1 MLQVIPNAPA
11 LTANA
16 AFLRA
21 IMSSKT
27 EKTTAAK
34 PAPAAMPQ
42 AMVAATECAT
52 ATVKSILFS
61 TSVERKVEEA
71 VK

>member
-16 AFLRA
+16 KSLRGT
-21 IMSSKT
+21 ISSKT
-27 EKTTAAK
+27 EKTTAAR

-42 AMVAATECAT
+42 AMVAATELAT
-52 ATVKSILFS
+52 AKVKSIFS
-61 TSVERKVEEA
+61 PTPVERRVEEA
-71 VK
+71 VE

>member
-34 PAPAAMPQ
+34 PAPVAMPQ
-42 AMVAATECAT
+42 AMVAATERAT
-52 ATVKSILFS
+52 AKVKFIFS
-61 TSVERKVEEA
+61 YTPVERNVEEA
-71 VK
+71 VD